1 MSMLWQISKR
11 MVRYFLRK
19 RKVSLNIRLRKRSSD
34 MNALIFQDRR
44 LKSPPVILFHSKA
57 LDHQFMIVHSDKGLS
72 VFSVD
77 PFIQDLIFLDLSVF
91 QQDSRHLEI
100 IRLLFPPDQEY
111 MISLL
116 TDMSRTDG
124 SAPCLRRGTSALT
137 PESLPRLLCIPYNAL
152 FYGLA
157 LWRLQVPAD
166 RFP

>member
-19 RKVSLNIRLRKRSSD
+19 RKVSLNIRLRKQSSD
-34 MNALIFQDRR
+34 MSTLIFQDRR
-44 LKSPPVILFHSKA
+44 LKSPPVILFYSKA

-116 TDMSRTDG
+116 TDTQIHTFFLKQ
-124 SAPCLRRGTSALT
+124 AFPRRKTKRHKIK
-137 PESLPRLLCIPYNAL
+137 P
-152 FYGLA
+152 
-157 LWRLQVPAD
+157 
-166 RFP
+166 